1 MALCIALRVISDL
14 TALKYPLKHPSDRP
28 HNMVQSTQK
37 SVTTSFRL
45 SPEQFEFIEQQAAAA
60 GVSRSEYILLCVL
73 NPPSLLL
80 GTAPPTPPTIPQ
92 VNLEIQEVAKATLCE
107 FRALRNFLEYL
118 PAEYPALAIVE
129 QLQQL
134 LIVQS
139 ARISS
144 LQSSL

>member
-1 MALCIALRVISDL
+1 
-14 TALKYPLKHPSDRP
+14 
-28 HNMVQSTQK
+28 MVQSTQK

-60 GVSRSEYILLCVL
+60 GISRSEYILLCAL

-80 GTAPPTPPTIPQ
+80 GTVPPTPPTIPQ
-92 VNLEIQEVAKATLCE
+92 VNLETQEIAKATLCE
-107 FRALRNFLEYL
+107 FRALRNFLEL
-118 PAEYPALAIVE
+118 EHLSVDSPARAIVE